1 MELAPSQNYAIFNII
16 INIMSYMYLDI
27 PSWNKLIIP
36 KTTRAIYINIIL
48 LLDFVYG
55 VTDIQI
61 LKHYVSD
68 AGSTS
73 VFMQEFPSFF
83 CTEIYGAK

>member
-1 MELAPSQNYAIFNII
+1 
-16 INIMSYMYLDI
+16 MYIDI

-36 KTTRAIYINIIL
+36 KTRAIYLNIIL
-48 LLDFVYG
+48 LLDFVHG

-83 CTEIYGAK
+83 FSEIYGAK